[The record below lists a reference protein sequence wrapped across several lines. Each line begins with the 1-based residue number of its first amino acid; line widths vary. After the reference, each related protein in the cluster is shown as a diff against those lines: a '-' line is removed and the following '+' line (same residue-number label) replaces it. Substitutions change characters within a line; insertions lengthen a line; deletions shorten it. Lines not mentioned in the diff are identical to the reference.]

1 VIARATQ
8 KAKAAEPEFDRLT
21 RSEIPRKPK
30 MTARPQYEAH
40 AHVIYFVFFLAFF
53 FFVAMTL
60 FPCCVRTYGRVGSSR
75 RL

>member
-8 KAKAAEPEFDRLT
+8 KAKAAEPKFDRLT

-53 FFVAMTL
+53 FFAIVSIL
-60 FPCCVRTYGRVGSSR
+60 GVCVEPAAG
-75 RL
+75 